1 MTIPLAGTG
10 TEGQHAPEAHEGDS
24 LTVGLCSG
32 ATLAVLQKSIG
43 MLRHILF
50 LCWLTQDQMGRF
62 TVAQNWLST
71 AAPLIVL
78 GLPAT
83 LCRYVEHYRRLG
95 QLRSYLLRITRAC
108 ILMPMP
114 MVLAGILRPDWFTD
128 FIYRDAETTELVRL
142 LAVILATVLAAATVN
157 ELLLAHRMFRAAAQ
171 MQFLGTIVF
180 LCTGAALMA
189 LTPLRDFAVLLA
201 FGLSNLT
208 IALGGLIRFRPRW
221 SSYRDAEKA
230 QPAKQFWAKLLGYSM
245 WNAFSGCLAGLFFC
259 GINQIMIH
267 NDKLTPREAEGMIG
281 QLASGIFIPMQLMFF
296 LLGLMGT
303 TLFPYMSRDWERGM
317 QQMVAQ
323 RFHTAFKILMLG
335 FYAGSI
341 AVLLIAPILFDTILH
356 GRYDDGREILPYSL
370 ALYAWMTATYFSQYF
385 VLCAERPRAVC
396 IALLLGVVFVGLS
409 GNYCVSTFGLLG
421 AVIALTLG
429 HGVSLIFLLH
439 ACWRNGMPLDRSIL
453 IAALLPLGLIFGT
466 IPAIVMLLA
475 TIAISLYGT
484 WLFTDDERSLL
495 LTRMHRIVEH
505 YAPASFKQL
514 PFFRVV
520 TRYDS

>member
-1 MTIPLAGTG
+1 MTIPLADNAV
-10 TEGQHAPEAHEGDS
+10 ERQHAPDAHEGDS

-32 ATLAVLQKSIG
+32 ATLALIQKSVG
-43 MLRHILF
+43 MLRHIVF
-50 LCWLTQDQMGRF
+50 LSWLTQDQMGRF

-71 AAPLIVL
+71 AAPLIAL

-83 LCRYVEHYRRLG
+83 LCRYVEHYRHLG
-95 QLRSYLLRITRAC
+95 QPRSYLLRVIRAC
-108 ILMPMP
+108 ILIPMP
-114 MVLAGILRPDWFTD
+114 VVLVGIFFPDLFAD

-142 LAVILATVLAAATVN
+142 LAIVLATVLAAATAN
-157 ELLLAHRMFRAAAQ
+157 ELLVAHRMFRAAAQ
-171 MQFLGTIVF
+171 IQFLGTMVF
-180 LCTGAALMA
+180 LCSGAALMA

-221 SSYRDAEKA
+221 RSYRDTEAA
-230 QPAKQFWAKLLGYSM
+230 QPAKPFWAKLLGYSM

-259 GINQIMIH
+259 GINQVMIH
-267 NDKLTPREAEGMIG
+267 NDHLTPREAEGMIG
-281 QLASGIFIPMQLMFF
+281 QLASGIFVPMQLMFF

-317 QQMVAQ
+317 QQLVAQ

-335 FYAGSI
+335 FCAGAI
-341 AVLLIAPILFDTILH
+341 AVLLVSPILFDTILH

-396 IALLLGVVFVGLS
+396 MALLLGVVFVGLS
-409 GNYCVSTFGLLG
+409 GNSFVSTFGLHG

-429 HGVSLIFLLH
+429 HCVSLFFLLH
-439 ACWRNGMPLDRSIL
+439 ACWKNGMPIDRSIL
-453 IAALLPLGLIFGT
+453 IAALLPLGLVFGT
-466 IPAIVMLLA
+466 IPAIVMLLTMA
-475 TIAISLYGT
+475 ASSLYGT
-484 WLFTDDERSLL
+484 WLFSDDERSLL
-495 LTRMHRIVEH
+495 LNRMHRIVEH

>member
-1 MTIPLAGTG
+1 MTIPLAGNCADR
-10 TEGQHAPEAHEGDS
+10 EHVPDADEGDS

-32 ATLAVLQKSIG
+32 ATLAVIQKSVG
-43 MLRHILF
+43 MLRHIVF

-62 TVAQNWLST
+62 TVAQTWLST
-71 AAPLIVL
+71 VAPLIVL
-78 GLPAT
+78 GLPAS

-95 QLRSYLLRITRAC
+95 QPRSYLLRVTRAC
-108 ILMPMP
+108 ILIPMP
-114 MVLAGILRPDWFTD
+114 IVLVGILFPDWFTD

-142 LAVILATVLAAATVN
+142 LAIILATVLAAATVN
-157 ELLLAHRMFRAAAQ
+157 ELLLSHRMFRVAAQ
-171 MQFLGTIVF
+171 MQFLGTMVF
-180 LCTGAALMA
+180 LGSGAALMA
-189 LTPLRDFAVLLA
+189 LTPLRDYAVLLA

-208 IALGGLIRFRPRW
+208 ITLGGLIRFWPRW
-221 SSYRDAEKA
+221 RSYRDAEKA
-230 QPAKQFWAKLLGYSM
+230 QPAKQFWAKLLGYSL

-259 GINQIMIH
+259 GINQVMIH
-267 NDKLTPREAEGMIG
+267 NDQLTPREAEGMIG

-335 FYAGSI
+335 FCAGSI
-341 AVLLIAPILFDTILH
+341 AVLLFSPILFDTILH

-385 VLCAERPRAVC
+385 VLCAERARAVC
-396 IALLLGVVFVGLS
+396 IGLLLGVVFVGLS
-409 GNYCVSTFGLLG
+409 GNYFVSTFGLLG

-429 HGVSLIFLLH
+429 HCVSLIFLLH
-439 ACWRNGMPLDRSIL
+439 ACWKNGMPINRSIL
-453 IAALLPLGLIFGT
+453 IAALLPFGLVFGT

-475 TIAISLYGT
+475 IVASSFYGN
-484 WLFTDDERSLL
+484 WLFSNEERALL
-495 LTRMHRIVEH
+495 LNRIHRIVEH